1 MDKKIILTVL
11 VIILGGFL
19 FWGFQSG
26 FFATL
31 FSGPVKP
38 VAPTV
43 LPSGIVLFYGAEC
56 PHCKN
61 VEAFISSNNIDQK
74 VKITKLEV
82 PFAGKTSPELMANA
96 ELAIQTAQ
104 TCKIDVSS
112 GVSIPFLYD
121 GNGKCL
127 IGDTDVINFFKNAA
141 GIK

>member
-1 MDKKIILTVL
+1 MDKKLVFTIL
-11 VIILGGFL
+11 VIIFAGFL
-19 FWGFQSG
+19 FWGFQTG

-31 FSGPVKP
+31 FAGPVKP

-61 VEAFISSNNIDQK
+61 VEAFIVTSNVDQK
-74 VKITKLEV
+74 VKITRLEV
-82 PFAGKTSPELMANA
+82 PFFGKTSPQLVANA
-96 ELAIQTAQ
+96 ELAIQVAQ
-104 TCKIDVSS
+104 GCKLDVSN

-127 IGDTDVINFFKNAA
+127 LGDTDVINFFKNAT

>member
-31 FSGPVKP
+31 FAGPVKP
-38 VAPTV
+38 VELTV